1 MLRAG
6 SRVVTAGR
14 AGPFSAQCPY
24 NPAMTQPAFALSHT
38 LLAAANA
45 LGEVESG
52 RSLTDALARQRPD
65 VRPGAQALAFYA
77 MRHWGYASALRALL
91 VERAPSNPV
100 LLGLLGLSLCLLD
113 VAMQGE
119 ERDADAPSYS
129 AHTLVDQSVS
139 AAQSERS
146 LLPFKGL
153 VNAVLRRFQRERDT
167 LLARIAG
174 DDAARYNH
182 PAWWVDALRRDYPG
196 QWEQLLQVDNA
207 HPPLT
212 LRINPRCAT
221 RELVMQAFAD
231 AGLAS
236 AASGEAGLVVLDPRP
251 IASLPGY
258 AQGWWSVQDAGAQLA
273 APLIDPKPGMRVLDA
288 CAAPGG
294 KAAHLLEL
302 ADIELT
308 ALDVDAQRL
317 DRVGQNLARLGLM
330 HKNVRLVSADA
341 ARPHAWWDG
350 RAFDAVLADVP
361 CTASGIVRRHPDIRW
376 LRKPGD
382 VGHTVR
388 LQRQILDALWSV
400 VAPGGKLLLVTCSIF
415 PEEGE
420 MQAKWFLSRHREAV
434 RLAAPGQLL
443 PCAPGPDDPA
453 GHDGFFYA
461 LFSRPAAEAAP
472 A

>member
-1 MLRAG
+1 
-6 SRVVTAGR
+6 
-14 AGPFSAQCPY
+14 
-24 NPAMTQPAFALSHT
+24 MTQPAFALSHT

-273 APLIDPKPGMRVLDA
+273 APLLDPKPGMRVLDA

-330 HKNVRLVSADA
+330 HKNVRLVSAVRSMRSLPMCR
-341 ARPHAWWDG
+341 ARPPASSGAIPISDG
-350 RAFDAVLADVP
+350 CASP
-361 CTASGIVRRHPDIRW
+361 GISGIPCV
-376 LRKPGD
+376 
-382 VGHTVR
+382 
-388 LQRQILDALWSV
+388 
-400 VAPGGKLLLVTCSIF
+400 CSDRF
-415 PEEGE
+415 SMRSGV
-420 MQAKWFLSRHREAV
+420 LSRLVANCC
-434 RLAAPGQLL
+434 L
-443 PCAPGPDDPA
+443 
-453 GHDGFFYA
+453 
-461 LFSRPAAEAAP
+461 
-472 A
+472 